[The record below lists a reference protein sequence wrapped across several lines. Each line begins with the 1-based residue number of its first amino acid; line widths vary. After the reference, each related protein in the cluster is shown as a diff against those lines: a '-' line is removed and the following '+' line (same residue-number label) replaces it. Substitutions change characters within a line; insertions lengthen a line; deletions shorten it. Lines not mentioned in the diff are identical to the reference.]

1 VEAAKVTFARRI
13 AIGAIAAS
21 LVPLLFAALI
31 FANLKEGTRKR
42 EQVLLAQ
49 KALVLAGLLERL
61 VIDMETGVRGFRI
74 KGEEAFLEPYNEAA
88 AQYPKVLSSL
98 QAVLGS
104 EEERELL
111 GEIRKGVERWRTDL
125 VEPRIAAIRASPP
138 VAMERGILLPALP
151 EPLDMEAGKEQMD
164 ALRAKFDALGSR
176 QRERGETLIRE
187 RTRTDTDLSR
197 LLWMGALGF
206 SALMFAGSIYLLRLF
221 DRRTGVLFAGI
232 AAVERGEY
240 RPVAL
245 PGSDELARIAEAFNR
260 MVAAVECSDDELR
273 RRAGELREGRE
284 RLAERSAQLEAANK
298 ELEAF
303 AYSVSHDLRAPLR
316 AIDGFSQVLLE
327 DCGERLDGTGRDALG
342 RVRAATARMA
352 QLIDDLLRLS
362 RVSRGELRQED
373 IDLSEMAR
381 GVVSELSLSEP
392 GRHVEVHVA
401 EGVTAEG
408 DPELVRLVL
417 ENLLGNAFKFTSKRA
432 EARVD
437 FGVERLDGMPV
448 YFVRDNGVGFDMA
461 YVDKLFGAF
470 QRLHAG
476 AEFPGTGIGLATVQ
490 RVVHRHGGRIWA
502 QAAQGEGATFRFTL

>member
-1 VEAAKVTFARRI
+1 MPCARSSTRSVRGSASAAKH
-13 AIGAIAAS
+13 S
-21 LVPLLFAALI
+21 
-31 FANLKEGTRKR
+31 
-42 EQVLLAQ
+42 
-49 KALVLAGLLERL
+49 
-61 VIDMETGVRGFRI
+61 
-74 KGEEAFLEPYNEAA
+74 Y
-88 AQYPKVLSSL
+88 
-98 QAVLGS
+98 GS
-104 EEERELL
+104 
-111 GEIRKGVERWRTDL
+111 
-125 VEPRIAAIRASPP
+125 
-138 VAMERGILLPALP
+138 
-151 EPLDMEAGKEQMD
+151 
-164 ALRAKFDALGSR
+164 ALGP
-176 QRERGETLIRE
+176 
-187 RTRTDTDLSR
+187 TRTSLACSGWAHSGFPRSCSR
-197 LLWMGALGF
+197 GRSTF
-206 SALMFAGSIYLLRLF
+206 SASSTGGRAFSLF
-221 DRRTGVLFAGI
+221 DGI

-260 MVAAVECSDDELR
+260 MVAAVERSDNELR
-273 RRAGELREGRE
+273 RQAGELREGRE

-342 RVRAATARMA
+342 RVRVATARMA

-362 RVSRGELRQED
+362 RVSRAELRQED

-381 GVVSELSLSEP
+381 GVVSELSLSEL

-432 EARVD
+432 GARVD
-437 FGVERLDGMPV
+437 FGVERLDGVPV